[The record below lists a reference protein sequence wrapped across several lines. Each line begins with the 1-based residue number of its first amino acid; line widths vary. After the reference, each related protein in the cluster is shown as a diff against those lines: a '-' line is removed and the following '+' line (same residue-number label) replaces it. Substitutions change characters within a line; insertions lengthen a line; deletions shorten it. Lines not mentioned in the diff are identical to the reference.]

1 MPAPGR
7 GSYSAPWWL
16 PGGHA
21 QTIFPALTGR
31 RRRLRVTQSYRR
43 ERWASEDAHG
53 APDGDFIDV
62 DFLPWIEG
70 APLVVVFHGLEGSS
84 SSHYALALMGALQ
97 ARGWNGCVAHFR
109 GCSGESNRLARAYHS
124 GDSTEIDWIIRRLQP
139 RLSASGMPPSAT
151 PVSGKP
157 AAAAPA
163 APARSL
169 LYAAGVSLGGN
180 ALAKWAA
187 EQGDAAKPLVRA
199 AVSVSSPLD
208 LAACGAALGRGFN
221 MIYTRMFLNT
231 LKQKGAAKLQQHPG
245 IYDIDLVLGAR
256 DLYAFDN
263 LVTAPLHGYRDTDDY
278 YARASAKPLLKNVR
292 LPLLL
297 INARNDPFY
306 PAHALPTAADV
317 SATVTL
323 EQPATGGHV
332 GFAQGGLPPGNIAW
346 LPQRLLQYFDQH
358 Q

>member
-1 MPAPGR
+1 MPVPDC

-16 PGGHA
+16 PGGHT
-21 QTIFPALTGR
+21 QTIFAALTGR
-31 RRRLRVTQSYRR
+31 RRHLHVMQSYQR
-43 ERWASEDAHG
+43 ERWASEDASG

-62 DFLPWIEG
+62 DFLPWVEG
-70 APLVVVFHGLEGSS
+70 APLVVLFHGLEGSS
-84 SSHYALALMGALQ
+84 SSHYALALMSALQ
-97 ARGWNGCVAHFR
+97 ARRWNGCVAHFR
-109 GCSGESNRLARAYHS
+109 GCSGESNRLPRAYHS
-124 GDSTEIDWIIRRLQP
+124 GDSTEIDWIIRRLQQ
-139 RLSASGMPPSAT
+139 RLGASRTSASAT
-151 PVSGKP
+151 
-157 AAAAPA
+157 PA

-208 LAACGAALGRGFN
+208 LAACGVALGSGFN

-306 PAHALPTAADV
+306 PAHALPAAADV

-323 EQPATGGHV
+323 EQPASGGHA

-346 LPQRLLQYFDQH
+346 LPQRLLQFFDQH
-358 Q
+358 R